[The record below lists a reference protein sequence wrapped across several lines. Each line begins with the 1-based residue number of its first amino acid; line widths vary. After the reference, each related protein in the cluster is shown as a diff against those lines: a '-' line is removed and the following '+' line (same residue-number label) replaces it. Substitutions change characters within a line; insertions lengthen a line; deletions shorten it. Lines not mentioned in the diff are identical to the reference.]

1 MLPKNKVTAAMLAF
15 FTGFIGGH
23 KLYLNR
29 YGAFIGFFFLFMLS
43 ISISFP
49 ISVIVGL
56 VQGVKLLKM
65 TDAEFDKKYNRG
77 FIPVHRGQL
86 EVRREEQ
93 MRRYEQIP
101 DKKPSPQSRQKP
113 SPSTTLRANP
123 FKNSGI
129 KKYKDFDIED
139 AIIDF
144 NKGLEISPNDVAL
157 HFNIA
162 CAYSLTEKKSLAY
175 HHLSRAVSLGLK
187 DAERILSHDDLAF
200 VRIQPEF
207 DAFRVSGF
215 KVNPYNQGSN
225 PTTSA
230 PKTSQQNQP
239 PIEKEEVT
247 DDTLLAQLNKL
258 SELRKQ
264 GILSEDEFIFERK
277 KVLRQ

>member
-23 KLYLNR
+23 KLYLNK
-29 YGAFIGFFFLFMLS
+29 YGGFIGFFFLFMIS
-43 ISISFP
+43 ISIGFP

-56 VQGVKLLKM
+56 IQGVNLLKM
-65 TDAEFDKKYNRG
+65 SDMEFDKKYNRG
-77 FIPVHRGQL
+77 NMPVHRGQL
-86 EVRREEQ
+86 EARREEQ

-101 DKKPSPQSRQKP
+101 EKRQPSQSRQKP
-113 SPSTTLRANP
+113 TPATTLRANP
-123 FKNSGI
+123 YKNSGI

-144 NKGLEISPNDVAL
+144 RKGLEISTNDIAL

-162 CAYSLTEKKSLAY
+162 CAYSLTEKKSMAY
-175 HHLSRAVSLGLK
+175 HHLSKAVSLGLK
-187 DAERILSHDDLAF
+187 DVERILSHDDLAF

-207 DAFRVSGF
+207 DAFRATGF
-215 KVNPYNQGSN
+215 KTNPFVVAEK
-225 PTTSA
+225 TTEI
-230 PKTSQQNQP
+230 PKVTQIQRDS
-239 PIEKEEVT
+239 PIEEDAM

-258 SELRKQ
+258 SELRKK

-277 KVLRQ
+277 KILRQ

>member
-23 KLYLNR
+23 KLYLNK
-29 YGAFIGFFFLFMLS
+29 YGGFIGFFFLFMIS
-43 ISISFP
+43 ISIGFP

-56 VQGVKLLKM
+56 IQGVNLLKM
-65 TDAEFDKKYNRG
+65 SDLEFDKKYNRG
-77 FIPVHRGQL
+77 NMPVHRGQL
-86 EVRREEQ
+86 EARREEQ

-101 DKKPSPQSRQKP
+101 EKRQPSQSRQKP
-113 SPSTTLRANP
+113 TPATTLRANP
-123 FKNSGI
+123 YKNSGI

-144 NKGLEISPNDVAL
+144 RKGLEISPNDIAL

-162 CAYSLTEKKSLAY
+162 CAYSLTEKKSMAY
-175 HHLSRAVSLGLK
+175 HHLSKAVSLGLK
-187 DAERILSHDDLAF
+187 DVERILSHDDLAF

-207 DAFRVSGF
+207 DAFRATGF
-215 KVNPYNQGSN
+215 KTNPFAVAEK
-225 PTTSA
+225 TTEI
-230 PKTSQQNQP
+230 PKVTQIQRDS
-239 PIEKEEVT
+239 PIEEDAM

-258 SELRKQ
+258 SELRKK

-277 KVLRQ
+277 KILRQ